1 MWDREASG
9 GARGRC
15 VCECVC
21 VCVCVFS
28 RGAGRGGGREGKG
41 LARPRPR
48 SLEGQTVGVGP
59 ARAPS
64 RPSLRHPPAR
74 RRRIPAHPANRPPA
88 WPTTQSTGLARGS
101 AGRAGAGSPN
111 SWRQGGGGARR
122 AAGGSQ
128 FPLACSA
135 KGTRARVCAP
145 SRCCVLRAWRR
156 RRPAPGPAPVRPHGR
171 TGRLPV
177 LSERRGQGLPHRWPG
192 RGRCAHGGRAAAPRH
207 RRRHRRPAAAAL
219 TCARSSHLESG
230 SS

>member
-74 RRRIPAHPANRPPA
+74 RRRIPAHPANRPHA
-88 WPTTQSTGLARGS
+88 WPTPKARAWRG
-101 AGRAGAGSPN
+101 GRRGGRGPAPPIRGGREGEGQDAPPGAVN
-111 SWRQGGGGARR
+111 SLWPARQRAHARECAPPRAAACCARGGGAAPPPARHPF
-122 AAGGSQ
+122 APTG
-128 FPLACSA
+128 
-135 KGTRARVCAP
+135 ARVGCQCLASDEDRA
-145 SRCCVLRAWRR
+145 SRTAGQG
-156 RRPAPGPAPVRPHGR
+156 AGAAR
-171 TGRLPV
+171 TGGVRLP
-177 LSERRGQGLPHRWPG
+177 PDT
-192 RGRCAHGGRAAAPRH
+192 AAATAAPLLPPSLVRAPR
-207 RRRHRRPAAAAL
+207 
-219 TCARSSHLESG
+219 T
-230 SS
+230 